1 MEKKTAYDK
10 IVQAIVIA
18 VSIFAAFLH
27 IGNFTVF
34 TIPSILF
41 YAWHLLIGLVLIFLY
56 YPLGRKMQNKTRTQT
71 VCFRIIDWVCIIL
84 TLVVSVYVITNYE
97 TYVSNMQNN
106 KLTDEL
112 FCRDVVD
119 RIKKGYEFLLPYY
132 DYFLTLPSDPEPE
145 TLK

>member
-10 IVQAIVIA
+10 LVQAIVIA

-71 VCFRIIDWVCIIL
+71 VCFRIIDWVCI
-84 TLVVSVYVITNYE
+84 
-97 TYVSNMQNN
+97 
-106 KLTDEL
+106 L
-112 FCRDVVD
+112 FNAGRQ
-119 RIKKGYEFLLPYY
+119 RLHHHQL
-132 DYFLTLPSDPEPE
+132 
-145 TLK
+145 